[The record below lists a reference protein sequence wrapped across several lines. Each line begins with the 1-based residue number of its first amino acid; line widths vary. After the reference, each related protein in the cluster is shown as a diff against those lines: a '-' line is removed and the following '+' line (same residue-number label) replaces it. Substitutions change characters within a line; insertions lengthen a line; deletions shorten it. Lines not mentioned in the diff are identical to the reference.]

1 MILPFFVKMCRIWEA
16 LQRRYEK
23 MKEKKV
29 PKQMFD
35 LLAEIFKEN
44 RKGLKF
50 MLGEKA
56 IIITEINNETV
67 EIRIE
72 FDCLINN
79 KEKLLILQ
87 AINEAIPVLA
97 VSFNE
102 LQIKFPSF

>member
-1 MILPFFVKMCRIWEA
+1 MNEQKKIP
-16 LQRRYEK
+16 
-23 MKEKKV
+23 KEI
-29 PKQMFD
+29 FD
-35 LLAEIFKEN
+35 LLAEIFKDDRKDD

-102 LQIKFPSF
+102 LQIKFPPF